1 MVKIRV
7 NGVEKTLQKEGQ
19 PLTYAGALVLAGF
32 DPDLTLTVTW
42 ATQQQESSVPED
54 LKTMAKKYPGA
65 VMMQSFCFKLSEPIR
80 RKRGRHQED
89 TADYI
94 YLYAEPIRFGA
105 TSKSPEIE
113 VFQKEAVTAFT
124 FVLEAEWERYAMLRR
139 LEEIVKACAT
149 DTALRELL
157 PEMAHLIPAPPEK
170 AFPLVATQ
178 ANNLVAELV
187 KAGLELKEAA

>member
-1 MVKIRV
+1 MKLNKEMRD
-7 NGVEKTLQKEGQ
+7 GFMDAVEKSLPPVMSFNTDAWSDRYKLLME
-19 PLTYAGALVLAGF
+19 A
-32 DPDLTLTVTW
+32 
-42 ATQQQESSVPED
+42 SVPDD
-54 LKTMAKKYPGA
+54 LKAMAKKYPGS
-65 VMMQSFCFKLSEPIR
+65 VLLESSGFHLSGAIR
-80 RKRGRHQED
+80 RKRGRHQAD
-89 TADYI
+89 TAGYV
-94 YLYAEPIRFGA
+94 YLYASPIRFGA
-105 TSKSPEIE
+105 TYKSPEIE
-113 VFQKEAVTAFT
+113 AFKNEAVEAFA
-124 FVLEAEWERYAMLRR
+124 FVLEVEEERYAMLRR